1 MKKSFWMFCM
11 LLVSLGMAAQ
21 SLDGNWSLD
30 ADSRKRMGLEDEKLE
45 MTLMLTFTPT
55 GTVSKAVDA
64 DIPKGSQQGDF
75 SVSMPVV
82 GTDDEIGTL
91 GVAFTVDGTFYH
103 SGNRVKTVCNSKD
116 VDVKIIELEPK
127 DPQMKSMM
135 ASGEKA
141 RDMIYAMLEAEVKK
155 NSKDEI
161 SRIGELAVLFKDFTI
176 SFSGKDKL
184 TVAVGDEKLG
194 FERLK

>member
-82 GTDDEIGTL
+82 GADDEIGTL
-91 GVAFTVDGTFYH
+91 GVAFTVDGTYYCNV
-103 SGNRVKTVCNSKD
+103 NRVKTVCNSKD
-116 VDVKIIELEPK
+116 VEVKIIELEPK